1 MVHVLAWG
9 SFLFKEINADDHP
22 RREVYYGRSREGWM
36 RPREM
41 GIESGL
47 WQPIGMGMV
56 RMVPRC
62 IDLSLGLRKPYES
75 AGRPTAKEFLTRENR
90 VKVLLVRSDAKMSPE
105 RELMNLNETGCKAR
119 IPVAILYG
127 ACGPA

>member
-9 SFLFKEINADDHP
+9 SFLFKEMNADDHP

-47 WQPIGMGMV
+47 WQPIGMDGQNGPTLH
-56 RMVPRC
+56 R
-62 IDLSLGLRKPYES
+62 SELRSSE
-75 AGRPTAKEFLTRENR
+75 AL
-90 VKVLLVRSDAKMSPE
+90 
-105 RELMNLNETGCKAR
+105 
-119 IPVAILYG
+119 
-127 ACGPA
+127 